1 MYPVGCLPPWVQKK
15 SKMKKINS
23 QATQCAAVTVVTYSS
38 SNRSRYCLVKW
49 FGTFPTYHIAVRGQ
63 CYWRSRVC
71 HLHAKEKW
79 SNVFINI
86 TSWTALRNLSY
97 GNFAPQRNMCPC
109 SEWRHVLIL
118 ATYDMTTYWFDS
130 PSNNWTPAQ
139 CWAKSS
145 FIPEKKQISNGVLCA
160 SKAFLFLTQLKQFWN
175 AVIFC
180 VVHPV
185 ISKADPKALRTYRN
199 CQAVVLFSTSCS
211 LRLRVQPHFGV
222 QPLTSTL
229 QDLASLPP
237 SLRHSW
243 PLASLPPS
251 CKPPWL
257 GPALEGYHIHL
268 QVGPEDV
275 FLLPFRPLG
284 SWWAWLLASWKPI
297 HVEVWDWP
305 LSWPLP
311 WKL

>member
-1 MYPVGCLPPWVQKK
+1 MCLLT
-15 SKMKKINS
+15 S
-23 QATQCAAVTVVTYSS
+23 
-38 SNRSRYCLVKW
+38 
-49 FGTFPTYHIAVRGQ
+49 
-63 CYWRSRVC
+63 
-71 HLHAKEKW
+71 
-79 SNVFINI
+79 I

-109 SEWRHVLIL
+109 IEWRHVLIL

-130 PSNNWTPAQ
+130 PSNNWTPDQ

-211 LRLRVQPHFGV
+211 LRLRVQPLFGV

-268 QVGPEDV
+268 QVGPQDV

-297 HVEVWDWP
+297 HVEVGDWP

-311 WKL
+311 WKLKSFMRPKLKHKDQNKFEAKQRQKPKDAQNDIWTVDLSCSTKSHMRQFSNLRRANQQVFGHIMRCAFA